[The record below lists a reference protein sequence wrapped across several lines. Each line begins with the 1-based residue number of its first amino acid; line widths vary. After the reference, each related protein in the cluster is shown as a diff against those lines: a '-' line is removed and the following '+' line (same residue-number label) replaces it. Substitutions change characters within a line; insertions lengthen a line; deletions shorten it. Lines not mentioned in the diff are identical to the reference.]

1 MPHFLLWTFLLFS
14 LHVLCFG
21 VKKMN
26 KLSLVTILVFSPLL
40 MFPKETHSRSL
51 VLTLKIKQ
59 LNSLGLFSRE
69 TVQLSTITSGS
80 QGSEPNGNKLM
91 RPPQLNSRMSSADP
105 VVNLQMSSRTFL
117 SWPVDKRS
125 QVRGQGTIVPDMS
138 ILTLKTFRAMVI
150 CIFMNAFKV
159 RHKDRV
165 GSTHIHLPTPGFS
178 VFSIHFSLSLMLRYI
193 YLSLTVI
200 FNHKVSNHKLFQFYF
215 HAIFNLLWSANAAS
229 LLFKYTNSCLNI

>member
-1 MPHFLLWTFLLFS
+1 
-14 LHVLCFG
+14 
-21 VKKMN
+21 MN
-26 KLSLVTILVFSPLL
+26 KLSLVTIFAFSPLL
-40 MFPKETHSRSL
+40 MFPKEIHSSSL

-59 LNSLGLFSRE
+59 LNSLGLFSQE

-178 VFSIHFSLSLMLRYI
+178 VFSIHFSLSLSCFNIFICPSLSFSTIRFQIINFFNFISLPYLI
-193 YLSLTVI
+193 Y
-200 FNHKVSNHKLFQFYF
+200 Y
-215 HAIFNLLWSANAAS
+215 
-229 LLFKYTNSCLNI
+229 YY

>member
-1 MPHFLLWTFLLFS
+1 
-14 LHVLCFG
+14 
-21 VKKMN
+21 
-26 KLSLVTILVFSPLL
+26 
-40 MFPKETHSRSL
+40 MFPKEIHSSSL

-80 QGSEPNGNKLM
+80 RGSEPNGNKLM

-138 ILTLKTFRAMVI
+138 ILTLKTFRAM
-150 CIFMNAFKV
+150 AFAVKTV
-159 RHKDRV
+159 GPNRLACHSFGNESGAREKRKDALVDLTR
-165 GSTHIHLPTPGFS
+165 PFS
-178 VFSIHFSLSLMLRYI
+178 NTS
-193 YLSLTVI
+193 
-200 FNHKVSNHKLFQFYF
+200 
-215 HAIFNLLWSANAAS
+215 
-229 LLFKYTNSCLNI
+229 